1 MSNPF
6 DWNRHIIE
14 TSLKYDDHN
23 PKQRKEL
30 ENYLVQ
36 PEQLLKKST
45 VKKTKPKQLTKKD
58 NEVKK
63 VVISPKEPLLEVE
76 DNVKKVEIKK
86 EDNAIQIGETEEVSV
101 EEPSGDS
108 TKVGEPVQ

>member
-45 VKKTKPKQLTKKD
+45 VKKTKPKQLEFDFKAKSEPMNIDISLPPELTK
-58 NEVKK
+58 
-63 VVISPKEPLLEVE
+63 LLGG
-76 DNVKKVEIKK
+76 N
-86 EDNAIQIGETEEVSV
+86 
-101 EEPSGDS
+101 
-108 TKVGEPVQ
+108 